1 MDEYIKRG
9 SLVSEYDKAM
19 KWLRENSHNHSL
31 SDYIERMAAMQ
42 TGKTMTEAIPAAD
55 VVPARH
61 GRWVEVEVK
70 ELAYYKM
77 MIASMRCDQC
87 GRYHNEVYHYGN
99 PTEMAKY
106 CGFCG
111 ALMDK
116 DGDGDV

>member
-1 MDEYIKRG
+1 MKKYIELEAAYNAIVRNYAVDEQ
-9 SLVSEYDKAM
+9 
-19 KWLRENSHNHSL
+19 L
-31 SDYIERMAAMQ
+31 SDL
-42 TGKTMTEAIPAAD
+42 GKIPAAD
-55 VVPARH
+55 VVPVRH

-116 DGDGDV
+116 DGDGE

>member
-1 MDEYIKRG
+1 MAE
-9 SLVSEYDKAM
+9 
-19 KWLRENSHNHSL
+19 
-31 SDYIERMAAMQ
+31 YIER
-42 TGKTMTEAIPAAD
+42 EAVKSAIYEIMDKYDSYDKCDSKAVTALQCADDAIDLIPAAD
-55 VVPARH
+55 VVPVRH

-87 GRYHNEVYHYGN
+87 ERYHNEVYHYGN

-111 ALMDK
+111 ARM
-116 DGDGDV
+116 DGDEEV

>member
-1 MDEYIKRG
+1 MAKE
-9 SLVSEYDKAM
+9 
-19 KWLRENSHNHSL
+19 
-31 SDYIERMAAMQ
+31 YIEREAAIAE
-42 TGKTMTEAIPAAD
+42 TRKPRLTDAELRRRLANIPAAD
-55 VVPARH
+55 VVEVRH

-99 PTEMAKY
+99 QTEMAKY

-116 DGDGDV
+116 DGDGE

>member
-1 MDEYIKRG
+1 
-9 SLVSEYDKAM
+9 M
-19 KWLRENSHNHSL
+19 KE
-31 SDYIERMAAMQ
+31 YIEREAFVDAMH
-42 TGKTMTEAIPAAD
+42 GDYRDIELVKNFPATD
-55 VVPARH
+55 VVEVRP

-99 PTEMAKY
+99 PTEMAKH

-111 ALMDK
+111 ARMDGGVNSGR
-116 DGDGDV
+116 D

>member
-1 MDEYIKRG
+1 
-9 SLVSEYDKAM
+9 M
-19 KWLRENSHNHSL
+19 KNNEVYTRTE
-31 SDYIERMAAMQ
+31 YIEREAAREKCCSMCEWEG
-42 TGKTMTEAIPAAD
+42 TGNCDECEHPIDDIPAAD
-55 VVPARH
+55 VAPVRH

-70 ELAYYKM
+70 EFAYYKM

-111 ALMDK
+111 ARM